1 MLNNIEITVLMCIKN
16 GEDYVAETIKS
27 ILNQIYSNFEFII
40 IVNCSTDNSLEIIKQ
55 FDDERIKIF
64 ETNICQLSFNLNF
77 GLELSEGKYIARIDA
92 DDVAKPDRLKRQLSY
107 IKKGFDVVGSNIDFI
122 DEKGKFLK
130 TLEFPELN
138 KEIRNKIY
146 YKSVIAHPA
155 VMFKKDVVL
164 NNGGYLGGKYAQDY
178 DLWLR
183 LMRDDNLRFYNIQE
197 SLTNYR
203 VHSNQSKG
211 NKLSYANVSG
221 YLLKESIYSKSIKY
235 FIGSVIY
242 YVKGLIK

>member
-1 MLNNIEITVLMCIKN
+1 MLISVLMCVKN
-16 GEDYVAETIKS
+16 GEDYLEETIKS
-27 ILNQIYSNFEFII
+27 ILNQSYSNFEFVIV
-40 IVNCSTDNSLEIIKQ
+40 VNCSTDDSLNIIKK
-55 FDDERIKIF
+55 FDDERIKVF
-64 ETNICQLSFNLNF
+64 ETNICQLSFNLNY
-77 GLELSEGKYIARIDA
+77 GLELSKGEYIVRIDA
-92 DDVAKPDRLKRQLSY
+92 DDIAKPDRLKKQLSH
-107 IKKGFDVVGSNIDFI
+107 IKKGFDVVGSNVDYI
-122 DEKGKFLK
+122 DENSNYFRTIKY
-130 TLEFPELN
+130 PELN

-146 YKSVIAHPA
+146 YKSVIAHPS

-183 LMRDDNLRFYNIQE
+183 LMRDDNLKFYNIQE

-242 YVKGLIK
+242 YLKGLIK

>member
-1 MLNNIEITVLMCIKN
+1 MLISVLMCVKN
-16 GEDYVAETIKS
+16 GEDYLEKTIKS
-27 ILNQIYSNFEFII
+27 ILNQSYSNFEFII
-40 IVNCSTDNSLEIIKQ
+40 IVNCSTDDSLRIIKK
-55 FDDERIKIF
+55 FDDKRIKVF
-64 ETNICQLSFNLNF
+64 ETNICQLSYNLNF
-77 GLELSEGKYIARIDA
+77 GLEISKGKYIARIDA
-92 DDVAKPDRLKRQLSY
+92 DDVAKPDRLKRQLSH
-107 IKKGFDVVGSNIDFI
+107 IKKGFDVVGSNIDLI
-122 DEKGKFLK
+122 DEKGEVFK
-130 TLEFPELN
+130 TLEFPELD
-138 KEIRNKIY
+138 KTIRNKIY

-155 VMFKKDVVL
+155 VMFKKEVVL

-183 LMRDDNLRFYNIQE
+183 LMRDNKLKFYNIQE

-221 YLLKESIYSKSIKY
+221 YLLKESLYSKSIKY

-242 YVKGLIK
+242 YLKGLIK

>member
-1 MLNNIEITVLMCIKN
+1 MCVKN
-16 GEDYVAETIKS
+16 GEDYLEETIKS
-27 ILNQIYSNFEFII
+27 ILNQSYSNFEFII
-40 IVNCSTDNSLEIIKQ
+40 VVNCSTDDSLKIIKR
-55 FDDERIKIF
+55 FDDERIKVF
-64 ETNICQLSFNLNF
+64 ETNICQLSYNLNF
-77 GLELSEGKYIARIDA
+77 GLEISKGKYIARIDA
-92 DDVAKPDRLKRQLSY
+92 DDVAKPDRLKRQLSH

-122 DEKGKFLK
+122 DEKSEVFK

-138 KEIRNKIY
+138 KTIRKKIY

-155 VMFKKDVVL
+155 VMFKKEVVL

-183 LMRDDNLRFYNIQE
+183 LMRDNNLKFYNIQE
-197 SLTNYR
+197 PLTNYR
-203 VHSNQSKG
+203 VHLNQSKG

-221 YLLKESIYSKSIKY
+221 YLLKESLYSKNINY

-242 YVKGLIK
+242 YLKGLIK